1 MKYPDV
7 KLGEF
12 EHAAL
17 IGSILGDTHIG
28 IDSKGIEARLNFAHC
43 KEQEEY
49 FNNKFDLR
57 CSIHS
62 QRAVYIW
69 KQSVAKFN
77 QLVEPYILP
86 SMQYKLLR
94 S

>member
-1 MKYPDV
+1 MFVDMLKD
-7 KLGEF
+7 
-12 EHAAL
+12 
-17 IGSILGDTHIG
+17 
-28 IDSKGIEARLNFAHC
+28 
-43 KEQEEY
+43 
-49 FNNKFDLR
+49 KFDLR

-62 QRAVYIW
+62 QRTVYIW

>member
-1 MKYPDV
+1 M
-7 KLGEF
+7 
-12 EHAAL
+12 
-17 IGSILGDTHIG
+17 
-28 IDSKGIEARLNFAHC
+28 NC
-43 KEQEEY
+43 KM
-49 FNNKFDLR
+49 FVDMLKDKFGLK